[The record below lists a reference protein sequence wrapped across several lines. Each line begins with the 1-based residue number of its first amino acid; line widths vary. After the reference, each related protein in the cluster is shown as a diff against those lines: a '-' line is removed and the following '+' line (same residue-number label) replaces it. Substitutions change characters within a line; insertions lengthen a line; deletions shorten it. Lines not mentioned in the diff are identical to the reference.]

1 MIVKVQKTEQLNA
14 VGDILWI
21 VTAIMS
27 DGARFKYEGGAN
39 ADLFKAM
46 GDRTVAYFEAD
57 LGDGGLE
64 IGAEVPGP

>member
-1 MIVKVQKTEQLNA
+1 VIVKVQKTEERNA

-21 VTAIMS
+21 VTGTMS
-27 DGARFKYEGGAN
+27 NGARFKYEGGVN
-39 ADLFKAM
+39 ADMLEAM

-64 IGAEVPGP
+64 IGAEVQGS